1 VVCRYTDGAVAA
13 RWFGQERGVCRWTM
27 RRRCGG
33 RELDDHAEAG
43 DLAVALEARP
53 DDRAVEKGG
62 PDAWATAGPRCDPL
76 LAPRRDGV
84 EFVGS
89 SGKTNGWDA
98 STSAKSERDGDGVW
112 MMKAL
117 GFRREVGHMAT
128 SGLAGVPETSRGKVW
143 RFLQNRPRTRF
154 RQFSQNCP
162 REDSRR
168 TRCDIRGIASGRSKL
183 LQVVAAVGWSSMYLF
198 LFCP

>member
-1 VVCRYTDGAVAA
+1 
-13 RWFGQERGVCRWTM
+13 M

-84 EFVGS
+84 EFVGT
-89 SGKTNGWDA
+89 SGKTNGGDA
-98 STSAKSERDGDGVW
+98 STSAELERDSDGVW
-112 MMKAL
+112 MAKVL
-117 GFRREVGHMAT
+117 GLRREVGHVAT
-128 SGLAGVPETSRGKVW
+128 SGLVAEPESVRGKVW

-154 RQFSQNCP
+154 RQFSKNFP
-162 REDSRR
+162 REYSRR
-168 TRCDIRGIASGRSKL
+168 THGDIGVIASG
-183 LQVVAAVGWSSMYLF
+183 
-198 LFCP
+198 

>member
-1 VVCRYTDGAVAA
+1 
-13 RWFGQERGVCRWTM
+13 M

-62 PDAWATAGPRCDPL
+62 PDAWATAGPRCDPF

-98 STSAKSERDGDGVW
+98 STSAESERDGDGVRDDE
-112 MMKAL
+112 
-117 GFRREVGHMAT
+117 GTRFRREVGHVAT
-128 SGLAGVPETSRGKVW
+128 SGMAGVPGNIV
-143 RFLQNRPRTRF
+143 
-154 RQFSQNCP
+154 
-162 REDSRR
+162 REGFAVPPKPYPNSVS
-168 TRCDIRGIASGRSKL
+168 AVFPKL
-183 LQVVAAVGWSSMYLF
+183 
-198 LFCP
+198 PP

>member
-1 VVCRYTDGAVAA
+1 
-13 RWFGQERGVCRWTM
+13 M
-27 RRRCGG
+27 
-33 RELDDHAEAG
+33 LDDHAEAG

-53 DDRAVEKGG
+53 DDHAVVKDG

-98 STSAKSERDGDGVW
+98 STSAKSEKDGDGIW
-112 MMKAL
+112 MTKAL
-117 GFRREVGHMAT
+117 GFWREVGHVAT
-128 SGLAGVPETSRGKVW
+128 LGLAGVPETSRGKVW

-154 RQFSQNCP
+154 R
-162 REDSRR
+162 
-168 TRCDIRGIASGRSKL
+168 
-183 LQVVAAVGWSSMYLF
+183 
-198 LFCP
+198 

>member
-1 VVCRYTDGAVAA
+1 MVCRYTDGAVAA
-13 RWFGQERGVCRWTM
+13 RWFGQERGTCRCTM

-62 PDAWATAGPRCDPL
+62 PDAWATAGPRCDPF
-76 LAPRRDGV
+76 LAPRRVGV

-98 STSAKSERDGDGVW
+98 STSAESERDGDGVRDDEG
-112 MMKAL
+112 ARVPAGGRTRGDIGL
-117 GFRREVGHMAT
+117 GGCAGNIARE
-128 SGLAGVPETSRGKVW
+128 GLAVPPKPPPNSVSAV
-143 RFLQNRPRTRF
+143 FP
-154 RQFSQNCP
+154 
-162 REDSRR
+162 
-168 TRCDIRGIASGRSKL
+168 KL
-183 LQVVAAVGWSSMYLF
+183 
-198 LFCP
+198 PP

>member
-1 VVCRYTDGAVAA
+1 
-13 RWFGQERGVCRWTM
+13 M

-33 RELDDHAEAG
+33 WELDDHAEAG

-62 PDAWATAGPRCDPL
+62 PDAWATAGPRGDPL

-98 STSAKSERDGDGVW
+98 STSAESERDGDGIMDDEGARVP
-112 MMKAL
+112 
-117 GFRREVGHMAT
+117 
-128 SGLAGVPETSRGKVW
+128 AGG
-143 RFLQNRPRTRF
+143 RTRG
-154 RQFSQNCP
+154 
-162 REDSRR
+162 
-168 TRCDIRGIASGRSKL
+168 DIRLGRGAGNIAWEGLVVPPKPPPNSVSAVFPKL
-183 LQVVAAVGWSSMYLF
+183 S
-198 LFCP
+198 P

>member
-1 VVCRYTDGAVAA
+1 MVCRYTDGAVAA
-13 RWFGQERGVCRWTM
+13 RWFGQERGACRCTM

-98 STSAKSERDGDGVW
+98 SMSAKLERDGDGVW

-117 GFRREVGHMAT
+117 GFQREVGDVAT
-128 SGLAGVPETSRGKVW
+128 SGLADVPETSRGKVW
-143 RFLQNRPRTRF
+143 RFLQDRP
-154 RQFSQNCP
+154 
-162 REDSRR
+162 
-168 TRCDIRGIASGRSKL
+168 
-183 LQVVAAVGWSSMYLF
+183 
-198 LFCP
+198 

>member
-1 VVCRYTDGAVAA
+1 MVWTRARTCR
-13 RWFGQERGVCRWTM
+13 CTM

-53 DDRAVEKGG
+53 DDRAVEKGD

-76 LAPRRDGV
+76 LAPRRVGV

-98 STSAKSERDGDGVW
+98 STSAKSEGDGDGVW
-112 MMKAL
+112 MTKAL
-117 GFRREVGHMAT
+117 GFRWEVGHVAT
-128 SGLAGVPETSRGKVW
+128 SGLAGVPETSHGKVW
-143 RFLQNRPRTRF
+143 RVLQNSPPNSVSAVF
-154 RQFSQNCP
+154 P
-162 REDSRR
+162 
-168 TRCDIRGIASGRSKL
+168 KL
-183 LQVVAAVGWSSMYLF
+183 PQ
-198 LFCP
+198 